1 MLEPDMARP
10 WPSATHEYVLGA
22 EIEKKMSPLPDE
34 AVFSGM
40 LSLKQTLIS
49 GHTLAT

>member
-1 MLEPDMARP
+1 MARP

-22 EIEKKMSPLPDE
+22 EIWKKISPLPDD

-40 LSLKQTLIS
+40 LSLKQTLVC